1 MALGAARKPNS
12 TPVQLTR
19 LSLPRP
25 HNQVNMQAWCHNLSN
40 YVCGHCVFV
49 LNLFLSKLQSMECS
63 YFLVSSQAHTHKA
76 SLLSPPL
83 PHTQALLLEVVHR
96 MSECSPVSV
105 VGDAIWG
112 DESGVVH
119 VLQVKCIPRALRCRS
134 C

>member
-12 TPVQLTR
+12 TPMQLTR

-25 HNQVNMQAWCHNLSN
+25 HNQVNMQACHNLSN
-40 YVCGHCVFV
+40 YAYGHYVFV
-49 LNLFLSKLQSMECS
+49 LNQSLSKLKSMDCS
-63 YFLVSSQAHTHKA
+63 YCFVNRQAHTHKA

-83 PHTQALLLEVVHR
+83 PHTQALLLEAVQS
-96 MSECSPVSV
+96 MSECCPVSV

-119 VLQVKCIPRALRCRS
+119 VLQVKCILRALRCPS